1 MRLRTVS
8 TAGLC
13 GASFFAAIA
22 FLAPNA
28 AAAEKRLT
36 LSSASSAQELG
47 SADAAVERM
56 LGEGT
61 LHIARVDN
69 DALVAGRQHERMVQT
84 YKGVPIFG
92 GEIVRQVGAQGVVSI
107 LGTVHDGIGLNVN
120 PRISAREAETAVA
133 RLGGKPFGRDAG
145 PQLVI
150 YPRQDGSY
158 VLAYRV
164 RALIS
169 SATEFD
175 IRMYF
180 IDAATGAVAHSYTDL
195 QAQSVTDSAVGT
207 GTGVIHDQKKLSVR
221 KQGAGYNAADLLRPP
236 RIYTY
241 DYRGD
246 LFKVLNI
253 LDAPTF
259 SAFIAGFVDAD
270 LAVDAD
276 NTWTDAA
283 DVDAHAYSGFTY
295 DYYFKRFGR
304 RGLDNANLAIR
315 SIVHPVN
322 RADIGIYPDGIVG
335 DFYLNAAYLGGGL
348 MMYGEGLPDN
358 FVVIPSRQHVDY
370 WAGAIDV
377 VGHELTHGVTDYTS
391 GLIYENESGALN
403 ESFSDM
409 MGTSV
414 EFFFQ
419 PARADYLNA
428 EDIFT
433 PGGLRSMQNPQ
444 AFGDPDH
451 YSIRFL
457 GSVDNGGVHTN
468 SGIPNHVYY
477 LAIEGGTNRVSHLSV
492 QGVGAA
498 NREQIEKVMYTA
510 FTNLPAGA
518 NFATA
523 RVATIQAARDLYGS
537 TPSVEQAI
545 TQAWTAVG
553 VN

>member
-1 MRLRTVS
+1 MRLRTGS

-13 GASFFAAIA
+13 GASVFAAIA
-22 FLAPNA
+22 FLALSA
-28 AAAEKRLT
+28 AAAEKRLM

-61 LHIARVDN
+61 LHIARIDN
-69 DALVAGRQHERMVQT
+69 DTLVAGRQHERMVQS

-107 LGTVHDGIGLNVN
+107 LGTIHDGIGLDVN

-158 VLAYRV
+158 VLSYRV

-253 LDAPTF
+253 LDAPT
-259 SAFIAGFVDAD
+259 SAPSSPGSSTPTSPSTPTTTGPMAPI
-270 LAVDAD
+270 
-276 NTWTDAA
+276 
-283 DVDAHAYSGFTY
+283 VDAHAYSGFTY

-304 RGLDNANLAIR
+304 RGLDNANLADPQHRSPRADRGRHRDLPRRNRRRLLRERR
-315 SIVHPVN
+315 SIS
-322 RADIGIYPDGIVG
+322 
-335 DFYLNAAYLGGGL
+335 AA
-348 MMYGEGLPDN
+348 
-358 FVVIPSRQHVDY
+358 
-370 WAGAIDV
+370 A
-377 VGHELTHGVTDYTS
+377 
-391 GLIYENESGALN
+391 
-403 ESFSDM
+403 
-409 MGTSV
+409 
-414 EFFFQ
+414 
-419 PARADYLNA
+419 
-428 EDIFT
+428 
-433 PGGLRSMQNPQ
+433 
-444 AFGDPDH
+444 
-451 YSIRFL
+451 
-457 GSVDNGGVHTN
+457 
-468 SGIPNHVYY
+468 
-477 LAIEGGTNRVSHLSV
+477 
-492 QGVGAA
+492 
-498 NREQIEKVMYTA
+498 
-510 FTNLPAGA
+510 
-518 NFATA
+518 
-523 RVATIQAARDLYGS
+523 
-537 TPSVEQAI
+537 
-545 TQAWTAVG
+545 
-553 VN
+553 